1 MRQAAIEFA
10 TLVDKA
16 WQQGQ
21 RWDAFFCTD
30 MLNVAEFKG
39 LLQSDASKIPILLYF
54 HENQFVYPNR
64 VDDPRDFHFPFTNF
78 TSALAADHVWFNSEF
93 NRDSMLQELLVVAEK
108 WPSYSPVEAIEV
120 IKGKSHIQPPGADL
134 TVLPDPNFES
144 SGPVHVVWA
153 SRWEHDKNPN
163 RLLEILRDLKSRN
176 VEFALS
182 VLGESYSN
190 VPDTFPAI
198 QTEFA
203 DQIINWGYQETRQS
217 YFEAIAAGDVFLSTA
232 DHEFFGIAAIE
243 GMAAGL
249 IPILPNGLAYPE
261 VLQSLSSGLSLDY
274 LSDCL
279 YNSVADAALKIVN
292 AASRSSEQRRQL
304 SDAVRAR
311 YSADVRAREM
321 DQAICNLI
329 ETQCKSF

>member
-120 IKGKSHIQPPGADL
+120 IKGKSHI
-134 TVLPDPNFES
+134 
-144 SGPVHVVWA
+144 
-153 SRWEHDKNPN
+153 
-163 RLLEILRDLKSRN
+163 
-176 VEFALS
+176 
-182 VLGESYSN
+182 
-190 VPDTFPAI
+190 
-198 QTEFA
+198 
-203 DQIINWGYQETRQS
+203 
-217 YFEAIAAGDVFLSTA
+217 
-232 DHEFFGIAAIE
+232 
-243 GMAAGL
+243 
-249 IPILPNGLAYPE
+249 
-261 VLQSLSSGLSLDY
+261 LSL
-274 LSDCL
+274 
-279 YNSVADAALKIVN
+279 IH
-292 AASRSSEQRRQL
+292 
-304 SDAVRAR
+304 
-311 YSADVRAREM
+311 
-321 DQAICNLI
+321 I
-329 ETQCKSF
+329 